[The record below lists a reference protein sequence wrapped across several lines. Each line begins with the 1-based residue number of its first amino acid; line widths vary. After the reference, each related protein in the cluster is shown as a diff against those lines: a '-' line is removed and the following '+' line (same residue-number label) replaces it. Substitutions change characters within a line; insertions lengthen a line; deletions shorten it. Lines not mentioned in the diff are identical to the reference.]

1 MIKHPE
7 AGWALRTKV
16 LQPGYIH
23 RKLRRVDAREVVFT
37 GDEAE
42 RLLVG
47 TLAHQNKYEGTAKQ
61 IKEALQLVEAR
72 ADLNALIIGG
82 GMPTR
87 EGSGTRKLL
96 NLPGRWR
103 LAVEM
108 ALHEER
114 EREALTGELKVL
126 EWEWR
131 EADRLAKISDAL
143 ALPADVTD
151 DLERRKAD
159 R

>member
-1 MIKHPE
+1 
-7 AGWALRTKV
+7 
-16 LQPGYIH
+16 
-23 RKLRRVDAREVVFT
+23 LRRVDAREVVFT

-42 RLLVG
+42 RLLVS

-114 EREALTGELKVL
+114 EREALAGELKLL

-131 EADRLAKISDAL
+131 EAERLAKISDAL
-143 ALPADVTD
+143 ALPPDIDD
-151 DLERRKAD
+151 DLDRRKAD
-159 R
+159 T